1 MNIHKLF
8 EVIPHRHQ
16 KQFPYVAMAMVLGA
30 AFEAIGISLVL
41 PLLEII
47 SGSQN
52 QVTEFISFHLGLDN
66 QQNVVFFSLITFVFI
81 YLLKGLYLS
90 MLIWVCARFSHQ
102 VKAEVSNTLM
112 EKYLHA
118 AYEFHLLKNSAQLIR
133 NLTNEANQLA
143 LNVLN
148 PSLII
153 ISEGLVVMAVGI
165 FLLLAEPQVTI
176 IVMSLLVVLSY
187 FFQHLFGNFSKRIGQ
202 IRQHADGLIIQ
213 KSQESLGGIKD
224 IKIFDREV
232 TFLEEFR
239 KHNLNSADAS
249 AKHYSISQLPRIY
262 LETICVIF
270 ISIIIFFLALQGN
283 DFQEIVPVLGVFVL
297 AAFRLLQ
304 SANRILSSANALH
317 FADSVVT
324 NLYEEM
330 KILPSKKVK
339 TAKYDI
345 QRSSIAFQKDIELK
359 DVSYQ
364 YPKSKKFSLS
374 NINLIFRKGESIGVI
389 GKSGSGKST
398 LSDLILGLLKPT
410 TGIINVDGISIYQNI
425 KCWQSLIGCVQ
436 QDIFLLDDSIIRNIT
451 FGENYSKIDNE
462 KIRSA
467 IKDAKLEE
475 LIESLPNGL
484 NTKLGER
491 GLKISGGQKQRI
503 GIARALYRNAPI
515 LIFDEATSALDN
527 ESESEIVS
535 SIKNLQGKRTI
546 IVIAHRLSTIEHCD
560 RVVELKNGLI
570 YKIDTKTQQTSDFRG

>member
-1 MNIHKLF
+1 
-8 EVIPHRHQ
+8 
-16 KQFPYVAMAMVLGA
+16 MAMVLGA
-30 AFEAIGISLVL
+30 AFEAINISLVL

-66 QQNVVFFSLITFVFI
+66 QQNVVFFSVITFVFI

-90 MLIWVCARFSHQ
+90 MLTWVSARFSHQ

-148 PSLII
+148 PILII

-176 IVMSLLVVLSY
+176 IVMSLLIVLSY

-270 ISIIIFFLALQGN
+270 ASIIILFLALQGN

-345 QRSSIAFQKDIELK
+345 QRSCIAFQKDIELK

-374 NINLIFRKGESIGVI
+374 NINLTFRKGESIGVI

-425 KCWQSLIGCVQ
+425 KYWQSLIGCVQ

-462 KIRSA
+462 KLTSA

-546 IVIAHRLSTIEHCD
+546 IVVAHRLSTIEHCD

-570 YKIDTKTQQTSDFRG
+570 YKIDTNTQQTSDFRG